1 MSLTRMGIGVSGIN
15 NGMTNAGI
23 DFYPILARRGL
34 TTSLRDYSSYYL
46 GMAENY
52 ACLRG
57 ERGPS
62 ERAQIN
68 LFRRLW
74 EERHYLLAVRVAREI
89 LWDRATMNG
98 T

>member
-1 MSLTRMGIGVSGIN
+1 MQNTGF
-15 NGMTNAGI
+15 
-23 DFYPILARRGL
+23 DFYRHLSRRGL
-34 TTSLRDYSSYYL
+34 TSSLRDYSAYYL

-62 ERAQIN
+62 ERALIN

-74 EERHYLLAVRVAREI
+74 EEHRYLLAVRVAVVI
-89 LWDRATMNG
+89 LWGDHS
-98 T
+98 